1 MSVVIAMEHD
11 EHAAVQALLPWY
23 ARGQLGDDEM
33 AQVQQ
38 HLLQCAAC
46 RSELAAEQPMQT
58 LMRAAGGQPE
68 GGDVEAGLARMH
80 ALMEPARPRAAAMPR
95 WVPWVPWALGLQGVA
110 VALLLGLLLMP
121 AQDAPDYQGLSAA
134 AVPGTAPVVAD
145 ALVMFKPGTGEQ
157 AVRELLRAQGAGVVA
172 GPTETGAWLLRVDAR
187 GLAALRTAPI
197 VAMAEPLQPG
207 PAR

>member
-1 MSVVIAMEHD
+1 MEHD

-23 ARGQLGDDEM
+23 ARGQLGDAEM
-33 AQVQQ
+33 GEVQR

-46 RSELAAEQPMQT
+46 RNELAAEQPMQT
-58 LMRAAGGQPE
+58 LMQAAGGQAH

-80 ALMEPARPRAAAMPR
+80 ALMEPARPRAAAAPR
-95 WVPWVPWALGLQGVA
+95 WVPWALGLQGAAVA
-110 VALLLGLLLMP
+110 VLLGLLLMP
-121 AQDAPDYQGLSAA
+121 RQDEPDYQGLSAA
-134 AVPGTAPVVAD
+134 AAAGATPVVAD
-145 ALVMFKPGTGEQ
+145 ALVMFKPGASEQ
-157 AVRELLRAQGAGVVA
+157 AVRELLQAHRAGVVA

-187 GLAALRTAPI
+187 GLAALRTASI